1 MNNRAVRNYLIQDL
15 DKDEK
20 QSYVEY
26 INGDFKST
34 KWIEKTSERRDKLL
48 LLDLKCNKYYTEGG
62 SAPNN
67 IICCNSYV
75 SIEETGICK
84 CSNGHT
90 CYAVVIDAINNLIP
104 T

>member
-26 INGDFKST
+26 INGNFNST

-48 LLDLKCNKYYTEGG
+48 LQDLKCNKYYTEGV
-62 SAPNN
+62 
-67 IICCNSYV
+67 CCNSYV
-75 SIEETGICK
+75 SIEETGTCK

-90 CYAVVIDAINNLIP
+90 CYSVVINAINNLIP